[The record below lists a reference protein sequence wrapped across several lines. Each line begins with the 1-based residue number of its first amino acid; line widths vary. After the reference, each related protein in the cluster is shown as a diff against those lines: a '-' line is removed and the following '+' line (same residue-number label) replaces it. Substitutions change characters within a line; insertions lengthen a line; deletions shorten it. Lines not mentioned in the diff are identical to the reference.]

1 MHIDWSAAWNYVYG
15 NRVALG
21 AVAVTVC
28 TAAVATAPVPE
39 SRTGKWVY
47 DFFHQV
53 FNIKNTR
60 LSEAPIPTP
69 PAPQESAAPS
79 KAS

>member
-1 MHIDWSAAWNYVYG
+1 MPIDWQSVWNYAYG

-39 SRTGKWVY
+39 SRTEKWIY

-60 LSEAPIPTP
+60 LSEAPILTP
-69 PAPQESAAPS
+69 PSPQENAVSS
-79 KAS
+79 KVS